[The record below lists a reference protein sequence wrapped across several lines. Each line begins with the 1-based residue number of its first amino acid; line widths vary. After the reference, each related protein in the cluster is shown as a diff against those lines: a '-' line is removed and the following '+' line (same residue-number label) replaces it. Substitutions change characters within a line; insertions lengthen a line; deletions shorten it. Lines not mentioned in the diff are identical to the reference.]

1 MEREFQ
7 AAMAAEDKGD
17 LDRAASLLFDLHKKH
32 PGIFAVDESLGLIYV
47 AGEKFAE
54 ALPLLQ
60 AAAKEQSSSD
70 VAHANL
76 GAAYFKLHRN
86 AEALAEFER
95 AAKINP
101 HNATTQQSLGQIWMD
116 AHQPDRAAEAF
127 AHALE
132 LSPGSSDLQV
142 NLAQALVEANQ
153 AVKAQ
158 EILVGMKGVD
168 QSATAQL
175 LLGDIQEKSGAY
187 REAAQHY
194 IRAAELDPSESNVWT
209 LGLEFL
215 RHWTFD
221 AAIPEFEAAVVK
233 FPLSVRMKLGLGTA
247 YFGNANYAK
256 ALPVFADLLESDPG
270 NSLYADLLG
279 LSCTAVMQEEKPRCN
294 LLLGYAD
301 SHPADARAATYAAST
316 LVAESATTEQMQR
329 ARSLLER
336 AIATDPKLADA
347 RYQLAMLKQ
356 NQSDWTSSIPDL
368 EIALALKPDYA
379 QAHYRLALAYWR
391 SGRKQDSQA
400 EMELQKKYSKQQSED
415 IDQRLRQVTRFL
427 VDVRNPQ

>member
-17 LDRAASLLFDLHKKH
+17 LDHAASLLLDLRTKH
-32 PGIFAVDESLGLIYV
+32 PGHFAIDESLGLVYV
-47 AGEKFAE
+47 AAEKYAE

-60 AAAKEQSSSD
+60 AATREQPLSD

-86 AEALAEFER
+86 SEALSEFER

-101 HNATTQQSLGQIWMD
+101 RNATNHQALGQIWMEE
-116 AHQPDRAAEAF
+116 HQPARAAQAF

-132 LSPGSSDLQV
+132 SSPESSDLRL

-153 AVKAQ
+153 APKAAD
-158 EILVGMKGVD
+158 ILAAMKGVD
-168 QSATAQL
+168 QSAEAQL
-175 LLGDIQEKSGAY
+175 LLGDIHEKSGAY
-187 REAAQHY
+187 REAAQLY
-194 IRAAELDPSESNVWT
+194 IRAVDLDPSETNVWT

-233 FPLSVRMKLGLGTA
+233 FPQSARMKLGLGTA

-270 NSLYADLLG
+270 NGLYAELLG
-279 LSCTAVMQEEKPRCN
+279 LSCTAVMQDAKPRCA
-294 LLLGYAD
+294 LLLSYAD
-301 SHPADARAATYAAST
+301 SHLADARVATYAAST
-316 LVAESATTEQMQR
+316 LVTEGATAEQMQR
-329 ARSLLER
+329 ARSLLEH
-336 AIATDPKLADA
+336 AIAADPKLADA
-347 RYQLAMLKQ
+347 RYQLGVLKQ
-356 NQSDWTSSIPDL
+356 NQADWTGSIPDL
-368 EIALALKPDYA
+368 ESALALKPDYTE
-379 QAHYRLALAYWR
+379 AHYRLALAYWR
-391 SGRKQDSQA
+391 CGRKQDGQA
-400 EMELQKKYSKQQSED
+400 EMELQKKFSKQQSVD
-415 IDQRLRQVTRFL
+415 LDQRLRQVTRFL